1 MAERGDR
8 GALLA
13 PMRAIAADQAALRRR
28 SRLAL
33 AAYYTYFANQE
44 QRVSAVLASAAAI
57 VATARAEDSQT

>member
-1 MAERGDR
+1 
-8 GALLA
+8 
-13 PMRAIAADQAALRRR
+13 MRAIAADQAALRRR